1 MSDLESSH
9 YVSYAIF
16 FCTIAVVLLTLTP
29 VIFPALFS
37 SVFGMFTENLNPF
50 EPGYQSVFLIVSNIV
65 IFGFGIAYYKNK
77 IPSSVHDVFEK
88 IRTFEISKRVAV
100 ISLIIIL
107 GIYVGLSTPELF
119 LDESKDWPD
128 FVILEDALEIWPD
141 GNSENIYVE
150 EQNDRYVRMFL
161 LDSSLNFFQN
171 IKILP
176 FFASIL
182 VILFT
187 YLLTVQIT
195 EKRFPGIIAIIVLL
209 QSHTFLRFDTVAVYE
224 NFWVLFYLLS
234 LYVIRKQWILSPI
247 FYILSFFTKAFV
259 APYFV
264 MTLFF
269 TARTQISRKT
279 KFALLISYIV
289 IVGISVLVIFSGDTI
304 YPDVVKIDS
313 SKFFIGLATFGPLLR
328 YDFFLLMSILPVV
341 VGLTYLSKNNLK
353 QIDSILFLILG
364 TLISG
369 PILVMFTNFY
379 EILPYRYI
387 PLIIFFAIGIGMFFS
402 KKSSS

>member
-1 MSDLESSH
+1 MLNISQLIGLST
-9 YVSYAIF
+9 IF
-16 FCTIAVVLLTLTP
+16 FVTLAIIAVV
-29 VIFPALFS
+29 FPSLFS
-37 SVFGMFTENLNPF
+37 SVFGQFPT
-50 EPGYQSVFLIVSNIV
+50 GLIPYEVGILGTPIIISNIV
-65 IFGFGIAYYKNK
+65 LLSFGILYYKKKFPKNILSFINK
-77 IPSSVHDVFEK
+77 LRS
-88 IRTFEISKRVAV
+88 FEIPKKPN
-100 ISLIIIL
+100 LIILLIIFS
-107 GIYVGLSTPELF
+107 IYIGFSIPELY

-304 YPDVVKIDS
+304 YPDVVEIDS

-353 QIDSILFLILG
+353 QIDSVLFLILG